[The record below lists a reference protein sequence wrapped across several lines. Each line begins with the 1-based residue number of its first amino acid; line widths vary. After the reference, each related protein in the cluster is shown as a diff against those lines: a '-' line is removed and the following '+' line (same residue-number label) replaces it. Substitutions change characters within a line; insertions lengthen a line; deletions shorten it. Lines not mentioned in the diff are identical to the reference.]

1 MKNASQASIL
11 ENFNFQLLVRPNTGK
26 YSMNTPQELTLA
38 LEHQI
43 KGTKLANLK
52 DDAQELSNRYR
63 AEIGN
68 GEPLI
73 TLNSE
78 VVAYAA
84 ARMPATLQAVSFAL
98 KQVINSTSCDP
109 KTMLD
114 VGAGTGAAV
123 WAAEQELDLK
133 SITCLERQDAMREVG
148 STMMQDG
155 SPLLRNAKWMNEDLT
170 SCSDLERADLVTAS
184 YVLNEMT
191 DEDQIET
198 AEKLWDATQMILLI
212 IEPGTPVGFA
222 HLKRIRQA
230 LLKKGA
236 YVAAPCT
243 HNGECP
249 MKENDW
255 CHFTCRVNRTQL
267 HRQLK
272 GGEAPFEDEKFSYM
286 AFTREK
292 FSGQDARIIRHP
304 QIRKGHIMFEV
315 CTSEGIKDITLS
327 QRDKAKYKKA
337 RKAKTGDLL
346 QY

>member
-1 MKNASQASIL
+1 MD
-11 ENFNFQLLVRPNTGK
+11 V
-26 YSMNTPQELTLA
+26 PQELRIA

-43 KGTKLANLK
+43 KGTKLAK
-52 DDAQELSNRYR
+52 MRDDAQELSNKYR

-68 GEPLI
+68 GKPLI
-73 TLNSE
+73 TLHSE

-98 KQVINSTSCDP
+98 KQVINSTQYNP
-109 KTMLD
+109 QTMLD
-114 VGAGTGAAV
+114 VGAGTGAAS
-123 WAAEQELDLK
+123 WAAEHELNLK
-133 SITCLERQDAMREVG
+133 SITCLEREGAMREVG
-148 STMMQDG
+148 EAMMQQG
-155 SPLLRNAKWMNEDLT
+155 CPLLRNAKWINDDLN
-170 SCSDLERADLVTAS
+170 SNNNFEKADLVIAS

-191 DEDQIET
+191 DEDQLKT
-198 AEKLWDATQMILLI
+198 AQKLWDATNMILLI

-222 HLKRIRQA
+222 HIKRIRQA
-230 LLKKGA
+230 LLANGA

-243 HNGECP
+243 HNDDCP

-272 GGEAPFEDEKFSYM
+272 GGDAPFEDEKFAYM

-292 FSGQDARIIRHP
+292 FTRQDARILRHP
-304 QIRKGHIMFEV
+304 QVRKGHVMFEV
-315 CTSEGIKDITLS
+315 CTNDGIKNITLS
-327 QRDKAKYKKA
+327 QKDKAKYKKA
-337 RKAKTGDLL
+337 KKAKTGDLL